1 MEVSCQEF
9 RVMIFYDFK
18 KGLTGEESLTS
29 LTTAFGDEAPSRAA
43 VFRWFAEFKRGRCS
57 FQDEPRSGC
66 PNSAVTGD
74 TVAAV
79 RNLLDDDRRV
89 TYECIQRR
97 LSVGSA
103 AVNTILHD
111 RLDVSR

>member
-29 LTTAFGDEAPSRAA
+29 LTTAFGVEAPLRAT
-43 VFRWFAEFKRGRCS
+43 VFHWFAEFKHRRCS
-57 FQDEPRSGC
+57 FQDEPCSGC
-66 PNSAVTGD
+66 PNSAVTKD

-89 TYECIQRR
+89 TYKCIQR
-97 LSVGSA
+97 
-103 AVNTILHD
+103 
-111 RLDVSR
+111 